1 MSRGGALLAIA
12 VAGGIA
18 VLQSTVLQ
26 FASIAGIQPDLALIV
41 IVYAANKNGSMTG
54 QLAGLGAGI
63 VLDVLGLSPLG
74 FYALIYAVI
83 GAVYGATKGKM
94 FVDPIFMPVLFAL
107 VAVLMKGILGIG
119 VAGLYGIDGV
129 VGRVLSTSFL
139 IELGYTAVLSPVL
152 FGLLSLIRPLQPE
165 RRRGE
170 GL

>member
-1 MSRGGALLAIA
+1 MSRGVALLAIA

-26 FASIAGIQPDLALIV
+26 FASIAGVQPDLVLIV
-41 IVYAANKNGSMTG
+41 IVYAANKNGTMTG
-54 QLAGLGAGI
+54 QLAGLGAGV
-63 VLDVLGLSPLG
+63 VLDVMGLSPLG

-83 GAVYGATKGKM
+83 GAVHGTTKGKM
-94 FVDPIFMPVLFAL
+94 FVDPVVMPVLFAL

-119 VAGLYGIDGV
+119 LAGLYGIDGV
-129 VGRVLSTSFL
+129 VGRVLSTPFL

-152 FGLLSLIRPLQPE
+152 FGLLSLIRPLRPE

>member
-1 MSRGGALLAIA
+1 MSRGVALLAIA

-26 FASIAGIQPDLALIV
+26 FASIAGIQPDLVLIV
-41 IVYAANKNGSMTG
+41 IVYAANKNGAMTG
-54 QLAGLGAGI
+54 QLVGLGAGV
-63 VLDVLGLSPLG
+63 VLDVMGLSPLG

-83 GAVYGATKGKM
+83 GAVYGTTKGKM
-94 FVDPIFMPVLFAL
+94 FVDPILMPVLFAL

-119 VAGLYGIDGV
+119 LAGLYGIDGV
-129 VGRVLSTSFL
+129 AGRVLSTPFV
-139 IELGYTAVLSPVL
+139 IELGYTALVSPVL
-152 FGLLSLIRPLQPE
+152 LGLLSLIRPFRPE